1 MCVLV
6 CPALSLKPQ
15 GWWTKYCGIG
25 GVIALSS
32 GAVSLLLIVSGV
44 LSTQIPAGYT
54 KTVTGQSGVVSVAER
69 VNSFWYSMVE
79 VRMTGDD
86 TIKLSAASCTCSEL
100 VSKNIFIYSHSA
112 PNLTRDQG
120 NEPLQL
126 LWDHGYLV
134 EKSTLNL
141 TITIVVPPTNGA
153 APVLYQLNNWTQYW
167 SLLPSDDPPYTDQYV
182 TRYPISRTGNTT
194 VSITVTSTDFHFFF
208 LYLPTTT
215 TFQYQFSL
223 NRYYYSPDDYN
234 FTCSTSSINRPCLVT
249 LNPSKSLDYSTQ
261 QCLLVLPKSSDSD
274 SFKFLTINTTIKRFL
289 INLLSLILLT
299 LMGLVVLVF
308 LVALVYLLLGKQV
321 QACIRSG
328 FIWCCATHQEKYKEL
343 S

>member
-1 MCVLV
+1 MFV

-15 GWWTKYCGIG
+15 GWWTKCCGIG

-32 GAVSLLLIVSGV
+32 GVVSLLLIVSGV

-69 VNSFWYSMVE
+69 VNSFWYNMVE

-100 VSKNIFIYSHSA
+100 VSKNNFTYSHSA
-112 PNLTRDQG
+112 TNLRRDLG

-126 LWDHGYLV
+126 LWDHGYLA
-134 EKSTLNL
+134 EKSILNL

-153 APVLYQLNNWTQYW
+153 APALYQLNNWTQYL
-167 SLLPSDDPPYTDQYV
+167 SLLPSDDPPSTDQYV
-182 TRYPISRTGNTT
+182 AHYPISRTGNTT
-194 VSITVTSTDFHFFF
+194 VSITVTSDDFYFFF

-234 FTCSTSSINRPCLVT
+234 FTCSTSSINRPCLVS
-249 LNPSKSLDYSTQ
+249 LKPSNSLDYSTQ
-261 QCLLVLPKSSDSD
+261 QCLLVLPISSH
-274 SFKFLTINTTIKRFL
+274 SFEFLTINTTIKRFL

-299 LMGLVVLVF
+299 LMGFVVLVF
-308 LVALVYLLLGKQV
+308 LFALAYLLLGKQV

-328 FIWCCATHQEKYKEL
+328 FIWCCATHQVKYKEL